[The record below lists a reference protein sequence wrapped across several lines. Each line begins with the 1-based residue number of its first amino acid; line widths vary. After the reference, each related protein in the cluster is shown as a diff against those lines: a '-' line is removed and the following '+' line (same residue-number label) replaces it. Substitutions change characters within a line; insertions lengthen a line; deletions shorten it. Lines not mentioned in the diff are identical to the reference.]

1 MKMVMVIIIVFLA
14 YFSFGLLEF
23 VTAKDF
29 DEAMN
34 FIREGG
40 TSPRDQ
46 WISLFYTVLKNAP
59 YNTYIRIRNF
69 IKKFK
74 NEG

>member
-1 MKMVMVIIIVFLA
+1 MKILMTIIIVFLA

-23 VTAKDF
+23 VTANDF
-29 DEAMN
+29 DEAMD
-34 FIREGG
+34 FLREGG

-46 WISLFYTVLKNAP
+46 WISIFYTVLKCTP

-69 IKKFK
+69 IKKLLK
-74 NEG
+74 K